1 MFSKMKVATKLTIGF
16 GLVIVLL
23 LAVSAISLLRMGE
36 LNGQLHV
43 VGGQLWPR
51 VAMLG
56 EVRDESNTIAIA
68 LRSMLLADSA
78 VDRARS
84 REVVMAGRQSIGD
97 NLERLDRL
105 ASHPRDR
112 ELLEAIRRE
121 RARYIAGQDE
131 LIELISNERLAE
143 ARAYLNSALRPQLA
157 DYQGAIAAAADFQ
170 SQSLHAGIDQAAT
183 ATAGA
188 RVQVLASA
196 AAALVV
202 AMLAGFLIM
211 RSLAREMGGEPG
223 YAAKV
228 AHRVAEGDFTAK
240 VVLRSGDSSSLLA
253 AMKEMVGRLSM
264 AFGEIHAAGGAL
276 VAASDEVGTSVQ
288 QQAAMSSQMSSAVAE
303 ITSTMEEFSASSSEI
318 AQNAAVVVDMA
329 QQTLANSRKGAEG
342 VRMVLER
349 MEDIRSDNEHNL
361 REIMA
366 LGARSKEIGRI
377 MEIINAVA
385 DQTRLIAFNAALEA
399 SSAGDAGRRFSVV
412 AAEIRRL
419 ADSVAD
425 SSEDVAA
432 KVGEIQDS
440 INRLVVTSE
449 KSASVIV
456 AGTEASDEAA
466 HNLDE
471 ILETAAG
478 TDSAAQQI
486 SLATQQQKT
495 ASTQV
500 VVALR
505 EIVGANRH
513 GAQSTERVVQVG
525 KELKRL
531 AADLFETTR
540 RFKYRDDDGG
550 DRRADAVAPGA

>member
-1 MFSKMKVATKLTIGF
+1 MLSKMRVATKLTIGF

-23 LAVSAISLLRMGE
+23 LAVSAISLLRMSE

-56 EVRDESNTIAIA
+56 EVRHESNTIAIA
-68 LRSMLLADSA
+68 LRSMMLAENGA
-78 VDRARS
+78 DRARS
-84 REVVMAGRQSIGD
+84 REVVMAGRQSINE
-97 NLERLDRL
+97 NLERLDQL
-105 ASHPRDR
+105 ATHPRDR

-121 RARYIAGQDE
+121 RARYIVGQDQ
-131 LIELISNERLAE
+131 LIELISNEHLPE
-143 ARAYLNSALRPQLA
+143 ARAYLNNALRPQLA
-157 DYQGAIAAAADFQ
+157 DYQSAIAAAAEFQ

-183 ATAGA
+183 ATEAA
-188 RVQVLASA
+188 RLQVLVSA
-196 AAALVV
+196 GAALVV
-202 AMLAGFLIM
+202 ALLAGFLIM

-240 VVLRSGDSSSLLA
+240 VVLRSGDRTSLLA
-253 AMKEMVGRLSM
+253 AMKEMVGKLSM

-276 VAASDEVGTSVQ
+276 VAASEEVGTSVQ

-349 MEDIRSDNEHNL
+349 MEDIRNDNEHNL

-399 SSAGDAGRRFSVV
+399 SSAGEAGRRFSVV

-540 RFKYRDDDGG
+540 RFRYGDDDGG
-550 DRRADAVAPGA
+550 GRRADAAAPGA